1 MRILLNGASL
11 TGRVTGVGHYGLR
24 LLRELLALPAAD
36 GIEGI
41 GVFNGREVRDAG
53 AFLSGLVEASAG
65 PRHERLK
72 SVVRQLWPSCR
83 DWADRVRRWHLRRET
98 RHADWHLFHEP
109 NFVSPQFDLPLV
121 TTIHDMSY
129 LRYPRFLP
137 KDRLTWLR
145 RKMAKAIE
153 HSRVIL
159 VDSHFTR
166 RELLDLCP
174 QVSDDRVVVTH
185 LGVDLAHF
193 ADPRH
198 DARLADVRRRLAL
211 PERFVLYLGTLEP
224 RKNLQGLVEAYERLP
239 AAVQASHPLVL
250 AGMNGW
256 QQSYFRGALEKLRAR
271 GVLREL
277 GYVAESDVPALMR
290 AATAFC
296 FPSLYEGFGL
306 PPLEAAAC
314 GTPVL
319 SSNTA
324 SLPEVLGEAAVYVDP
339 RSPDDIASG
348 LLRILEDEPL
358 RRRLRAAGPARA
370 AEFPWSNC
378 AKQTLNAYRLAA

>member
-11 TGRVTGVGHYGLR
+11 AGRVTGVGHYGLR
-24 LLRELLALPAAD
+24 LLRELMVLPESD

-41 GVFNGREVRDAG
+41 GVFDGREVRRAET
-53 AFLSGLVEASAG
+53 FLSGMVETSGG

-72 SVVRQLWPSCR
+72 AVVRRLWPSCR

-98 RHADWHLFHEP
+98 RNARWNLFHEP

-121 TTIHDMSY
+121 TTVHDMSY

-137 KDRLTWLR
+137 QDRLAWLR
-145 RKMAKAIE
+145 RKMSQAIQ

-159 VDSHFTR
+159 ADSHFTR
-166 RELLDLCP
+166 QELLELCP
-174 QVSDDRVVVTH
+174 QVAEDRVVVTH

-211 PERFVLYLGTLEP
+211 PERFLLYLGTLEP
-224 RKNLQGLVEAYERLP
+224 RKNLQGLIEAYGRLP

-250 AGMNGW
+250 AGMSGW
-256 QQSYFRGALEKLRAR
+256 KQSYFRGELEKLRDR
-271 GVLREL
+271 GLLHEL
-277 GYVAESDVPALMR
+277 GYVAEADVPALMR

-319 SSNTA
+319 SSNAA
-324 SLPEVLGEAAVYVDP
+324 SLPEVLGDAAVYVDP
-339 RSPDDIASG
+339 SSPDDIAAG
-348 LLRILEDEPL
+348 LLRILEDDSL
-358 RRRLRAAGPARA
+358 RSRLRAAGPARA
-370 AEFPWSNC
+370 AQFPWSNC

>member
-11 TGRVTGVGHYGLR
+11 AGRVTGVGHYGLR
-24 LLRELLALPAAD
+24 LLRELMVLPESD

-41 GVFNGREVRDAG
+41 GVFDGREVRRAET
-53 AFLSGLVEASAG
+53 FLSGMVETSGG

-72 SVVRQLWPSCR
+72 AVVRRLWPSCR

-98 RHADWHLFHEP
+98 RNARWNLFHEP

-121 TTIHDMSY
+121 TTVHDMSY

-137 KDRLTWLR
+137 QDRLAWLR
-145 RKMAKAIE
+145 RKMSQAIQ

-159 VDSHFTR
+159 ADSHFTR
-166 RELLDLCP
+166 QELLELCP
-174 QVSDDRVVVTH
+174 QVAEDRVIVTH

-211 PERFVLYLGTLEP
+211 PERFLLYLGTLEP
-224 RKNLQGLVEAYERLP
+224 RKNLQGLIEAYGRLP

-250 AGMNGW
+250 AGMSGW
-256 QQSYFRGALEKLRAR
+256 KQSYFRGELEKLRDR
-271 GVLREL
+271 GLLHEL
-277 GYVAESDVPALMR
+277 GYVAEADVPALMR

-319 SSNTA
+319 SSNAA
-324 SLPEVLGEAAVYVDP
+324 SLPEVLGDAAVYVDP
-339 RSPDDIASG
+339 SSPDDIAAG
-348 LLRILEDEPL
+348 LLRILEDDSL
-358 RRRLRAAGPARA
+358 RSRLRAAGPARA
-370 AEFPWSNC
+370 AQFPWSNC